1 MSKKLKNFSLAEI
14 KKERDEKAKIYNK
27 LKGNSKNEETYKQ
40 KLTDFIIDYCS
51 NVFNIKDVQ
60 HDLWCGSDYNIKRAI
75 EFRNTMIIAIANT
88 KSYFKSYKIREKKD
102 INLDTEI
109 TQSTKKSFNKILDDA
124 FKNVNQKMDIVKEK
138 FSDELIDLR
147 NNYKKHKYEN
157 VEEKKI
163 IDEMQTK
170 ANQTKQEINNYCYKI
185 ICNNIDILKLDNLRQ
200 LTNTYSSI
208 VARTLTENL
217 EAINNA
223 IANSNDDE
231 LAYIFISAFNQNVKL
246 EKKRVLES
254 TQSTNIM

>member
-1 MSKKLKNFSLAEI
+1 
-14 KKERDEKAKIYNK
+14 
-27 LKGNSKNEETYKQ
+27 
-40 KLTDFIIDYCS
+40 
-51 NVFNIKDVQ
+51 
-60 HDLWCGSDYNIKRAI
+60 
-75 EFRNTMIIAIANT
+75 
-88 KSYFKSYKIREKKD
+88 
-102 INLDTEI
+102 
-109 TQSTKKSFNKILDDA
+109 
-124 FKNVNQKMDIVKEK
+124 
-138 FSDELIDLR
+138 
-147 NNYKKHKYEN
+147 
-157 VEEKKI
+157 
-163 IDEMQTK
+163 MQTK